1 MVLHAESAPPPGR
14 GPREIDV
21 LLRAFP
27 TGKLSEI
34 VGPSSS
40 GGSSL
45 LLALIARATISGD
58 QVAVVDAADAFD
70 PSRADAAGVVLS
82 RLLWVKCRG
91 RLALAWTVADLLV
104 RCPGFA
110 LIALDVGDLANGE
123 SSARAV
129 FRRLQLATEKSAAA
143 LVLRAPRPLAGN
155 AAAMVVSV
163 RRLESGW
170 IGVPRPTRFTGL
182 TSEVRVL
189 RDRARSHARPRE
201 GDLIE
206 AGWRL

>member
-1 MVLHAESAPPPGR
+1 MAMVLHAESAPPPGR

-58 QVAVVDAADAFD
+58 QVAVVDG
-70 PSRADAAGVVLS
+70 ADAAGVVLS

-129 FRRLQLATEKSAAA
+129 FRRLQPATEKSAAA
-143 LVLRAPRPLAGN
+143 LVLRAPRPLAGS

-189 RDRARSHARPRE
+189 
-201 GDLIE
+201 
-206 AGWRL
+206 